1 MRAENYADT
10 VFGAPTREPGNQWA
24 FDYYLPRPIPRDLPM
39 SPRLV
44 TALSEADAA
53 LSRLDALS
61 GAVDDP
67 DVLAA
72 PFLRRE
78 AVASTRLDGVRV
90 SLAEVWQAG
99 LDDRAYTQ
107 DVLAVQRYV
116 EAAELACDLARE
128 LPITQRLIL
137 DVHRA
142 LLRDVVPE
150 ERRPGELRT
159 SPVWIGAA
167 EATPDTAD
175 FVTPLPVHLPDLLTD
190 WERFVNDDGLDYPPL
205 VQAALMH
212 YQFATLHPFIDGNG
226 RLGRL
231 LITLLLVARGRLTHP
246 LLDLSTALEAR
257 GQEYYLDLQAVR
269 ESGDIDGW
277 LFFFLEAVREQAED
291 AAVRARALLE
301 LREELR
307 SQAGDTRESL
317 VRLVD
322 VIVRDASVTVR
333 SVATALGLEDP
344 DAHDLVDSAVDM
356 GWLTSLGPR
365 GLEGHEHWHAP
376 RIDAVLGVS
385 QTFHWF
391 S

>member
-257 GQEYYLDLQAVR
+257 GRSTTWTSRLSERAATSTGGCSSSSKRSENRLRTPPSALAPSSSCERNCAARPGIR
-269 ESGDIDGW
+269 ES
-277 LFFFLEAVREQAED
+277 
-291 AAVRARALLE
+291 
-301 LREELR
+301 R
-307 SQAGDTRESL
+307 SF
-317 VRLVD
+317 
-322 VIVRDASVTVR
+322 ASST
-333 SVATALGLEDP
+333 SSCATP
-344 DAHDLVDSAVDM
+344 
-356 GWLTSLGPR
+356 
-365 GLEGHEHWHAP
+365 
-376 RIDAVLGVS
+376 
-385 QTFHWF
+385 Q
-391 S
+391 